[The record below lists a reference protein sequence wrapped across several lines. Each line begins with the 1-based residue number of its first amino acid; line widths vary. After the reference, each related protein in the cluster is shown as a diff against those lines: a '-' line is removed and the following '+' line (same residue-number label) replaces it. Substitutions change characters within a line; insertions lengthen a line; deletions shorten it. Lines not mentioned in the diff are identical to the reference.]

1 MNTIWVPAT
10 PVSPAVVIPDSPFEQ
25 LACFSRAELSASR
38 DLPAAERRLLIPN
51 FVELFRW
58 EAIQPLLPLQL
69 PTPGDPP
76 AWAGRRGRSYYQ
88 WQVSEDLVSSAILSR
103 LNAPLNRRLA

>member
-25 LACFSRAELSASR
+25 LACFSWAELSTSR

-51 FVELFRW
+51 FVELFR
-58 EAIQPLLPLQL
+58 
-69 PTPGDPP
+69 
-76 AWAGRRGRSYYQ
+76 
-88 WQVSEDLVSSAILSR
+88 
-103 LNAPLNRRLA
+103 